1 MISVLFFQTGLI
13 YIYIYIY
20 LKQCVHGTL
29 HIGEKMTMIKN
40 HESHVQSVLEIVKV
54 READIFLTWSTLCHP
69 QILWSLCLM
78 KYLL

>member
-1 MISVLFFQTGLI
+1 M
-13 YIYIYIY
+13 
-20 LKQCVHGTL
+20 HGTL

-69 QILWSLCLM
+69 HEVPSLMNYTLSFI
-78 KYLL
+78 KIVGP